1 MKIIKHFFPPRTGLI
16 WTFFLG
22 IGSFLSFAHEFT
34 ELLDWGENT
43 KFIFFSWFFCLL
55 FVLYVN
61 GIIEH
66 VLLNMQ
72 LDKLTNAL
80 NVSEKNRK
88 GLIQQFRKSKKQI
101 KYLKNSNAVLWAEIW
116 QQAAH
121 MSEKERSELS
131 QRILLNTQIK
141 EVVKNGRLQNR
152 KNNR

>member
-1 MKIIKHFFPPRTGLI
+1 
-16 WTFFLG
+16 
-22 IGSFLSFAHEFT
+22 
-34 ELLDWGENT
+34 
-43 KFIFFSWFFCLL
+43 
-55 FVLYVN
+55 
-61 GIIEH
+61 
-66 VLLNMQ
+66 MQ

>member
-1 MKIIKHFFPPRTGLI
+1 MDF
-16 WTFFLG
+16 
-22 IGSFLSFAHEFT
+22 
-34 ELLDWGENT
+34 
-43 KFIFFSWFFCLL
+43 FFSELVVFSASRMNLLSYLTGVRTLNLYSFHGFFCLL